1 MQLSIDVK
9 IDPHGLA
16 KRLDNSQKLEFI
28 KAIDEVAADYD
39 FTLAVLR
46 DLSKAMEN
54 EDPEHAGKFKA
65 IAEILDQI

>member
-16 KRLDNSQKLEFI
+16 KSLDNSQKLEFI

-46 DLSKAMEN
+46 DLVKAMEN

>member
-1 MQLSIDVK
+1 MLISVHIDSSE
-9 IDPHGLA
+9 LA
-16 KRLDNSQKLEFI
+16 KSLDHDEKLAYI

-46 DLSKAMEN
+46 DLVGSLKTESGPEN
-54 EDPEHAGKFKA
+54 AARLAA